1 MKKII
6 LNAFGQDQPGLVS
19 KITKKICLREGNI
32 EISKM
37 TQLESDFSLLM
48 LIEISEN
55 NIKDLMED
63 LNEIDSL
70 SVIYKLTDQ
79 KKEKTHFTKYLFKI
93 SVADNEGI
101 IYLYSNL
108 FKAFEINIINIDT
121 HIKNAANTG
130 FPIFFLEASIM
141 IPLNCN
147 MEEFE
152 SELETISQK
161 NNIKYK
167 LKKAD

>member
-19 KITKKICLREGNI
+19 KITKKICSEEGNI

-48 LIEISEN
+48 LIEIPEN
-55 NIKDLMED
+55 NIDNLMAN

-70 SVIYKLTDQ
+70 NAIYKLTDQ
-79 KKEKTHFTKYLFKI
+79 KKEKTHFTKYTFKI

-108 FKAFEINIINIDT
+108 FKTFNINIVNMDT
-121 HIKNAANTG
+121 YIKNAANTG
-130 FPIFFLEASIM
+130 FPIFFLKANIM

-147 MEEFE
+147 MQ
-152 SELETISQK
+152 ELEIELEKISQK
-161 NNIKYK
+161 NNIEYK
-167 LKKAD
+167 LQELD

>member
-1 MKKII
+1 MPSISSQIKK
-6 LNAFGQDQPGLVS
+6 
-19 KITKKICLREGNI
+19 KKKL
-32 EISKM
+32 ISRN
-37 TQLESDFSLLM
+37 T
-48 LIEISEN
+48 
-55 NIKDLMED
+55 
-63 LNEIDSL
+63 
-70 SVIYKLTDQ
+70 
-79 KKEKTHFTKYLFKI
+79 YLKI

-141 IPLNCN
+141 IPLNCD